1 MSVLKRFFQ
10 IAAFS
15 TGSQPPQDEAELIE
29 KCCGESP
36 SLLPVIESEPHPEKE
51 SIPNRISGEYN

>member
-1 MSVLKRFFQ
+1 MSVLKQFFQ

-15 TGSQPPQDEAELIE
+15 TGSQLPKDEAELIE

-36 SLLPVIESEPHPEKE
+36 SLLPVVESELPPEKE
-51 SIPNRISGEYN
+51 SIPNSISGE